1 MKTPLHEIKPNL
13 QIVDNQP
20 ILLLE
25 DINSLVIADLHLGV
39 EAIMQEEGSFVPHN
53 LTTQIIE
60 SLTEYIKDL
69 KPDKLILN
77 GDVKHSF
84 QEPTK
89 IENRDVKK
97 FLKKI
102 SSLVPEVHIVKGN
115 HDVFLSWA
123 IQNIEN
129 IFLHSSSFSIKG
141 YYFVHGDKKLED
153 IPAEEIEYIII
164 GHLHPVFESRVD
176 GLQKVRN
183 PTFLVGPLEEMSQT
197 LIVMPAFTKYSSGSP
212 IDPKSQSHY
221 IVPILREYADLQNYE
236 LYVLGENDVFHFPEL
251 KLWM

>member
-1 MKTPLHEIKPNL
+1 MKTPLFEIRPNL

-39 EAIMQEEGSFVPHN
+39 EAIMQEDGSFVPHN
-53 LTTQIIE
+53 LTTRIIE
-60 SLTEYIKDL
+60 NLTKYLKDL

-84 QEPTK
+84 HVPTK

-123 IQNIEN
+123 IQGLDNIT
-129 IFLHSSSFSIKG
+129 LHSPSLSIKG
-141 YYFVHGDKKLED
+141 YFFIHGDKELES
-153 IPAEEIEYIII
+153 IPSEDTDYIII
-164 GHLHPVFESRVD
+164 GHLHPVFESRVN

-183 PTFLVGPLEEMSQT
+183 PTFLLGPLEEMSQT
-197 LIVMPAFTKYSSGSP
+197 LIVMPAFTQYSSGSP
-212 IDPKSQSHY
+212 IDPNSQSHY
-221 IVPILREYADLQNYE
+221 IVPILREYADLNNYE